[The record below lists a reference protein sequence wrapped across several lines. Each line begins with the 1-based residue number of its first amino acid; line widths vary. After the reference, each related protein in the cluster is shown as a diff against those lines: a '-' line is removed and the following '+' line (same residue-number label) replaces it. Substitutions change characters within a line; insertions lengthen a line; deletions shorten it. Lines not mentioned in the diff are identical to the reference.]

1 LQRENGEGD
10 WFFKEVFGLSQRVS
24 EGLDCIILK
33 EDRERERE
41 RERGT

>member
-1 LQRENGEGD
+1 
-10 WFFKEVFGLSQRVS
+10 VS

-41 RERGT
+41 RERGRNMNMTTGLLLY